1 MPRGE
6 ITKKKQGILSAPF
19 PKIKAKFVS
28 LIFNQRRMLKHKYYI
43 EDLSVRE
50 VTAYVP
56 PGGVEIYE
64 VVRVMDG
71 VPLFLE
77 DHLDRF
83 YHSAWLCHLGIPMDK
98 ETIVGL
104 LRKLTAVNGVT
115 EGNIRFSWSWRPAGK
130 FLAGFIPHHYPGEE
144 EYRLGVVCGL
154 LDAERH
160 DPNAKVVQEGL
171 REAADRMIRDLGVY
185 EVLLVNRDGNITEG
199 SRSNVFFIKEG
210 ILLTAPSDEVLPGI
224 TRQKVLEL
232 ISREGLRVETRSMA
246 LEELPHA
253 EAAFLTGTS
262 PKLLPIRKVN
272 EFLFPSEHPLVKRL
286 AEAYDTMISD
296 IINKNR

>member
-1 MPRGE
+1 MVN
-6 ITKKKQGILSAPF
+6 
-19 PKIKAKFVS
+19 FVY
-28 LIFNQRRMLKHKYYI
+28 LTFNKRRMLKHKYYI
-43 EDLSVRE
+43 EGMAVRE
-50 VTAYVP
+50 VTAYTP

-64 VVRVMDG
+64 VVRVMEG

-77 DHLDRF
+77 DHLVRF
-83 YHSAWLCHLGIPMDK
+83 FHSAWLCHLEIPMDK
-98 ETIVGL
+98 ETIVRL
-104 LRKLTAVNGVT
+104 LRELTRVNGVT

-144 EYRLGVVCGL
+144 EYRLGVFCGL

-160 DPNAKVVQEGL
+160 DPNAKVVQAGL
-171 REAADRMIRDLGVY
+171 REAADRMIRELGVY
-185 EVLLVNRDGNITEG
+185 EVLLVNRNGKITEG
-199 SRSNVFFIKEG
+199 SRSNLFFVKEG

-232 ISREGLRVETRSMA
+232 INREGLRLETRSLA

-262 PKLLPIRKVN
+262 PKLLPIRGVN
-272 EFLFPSEHPLVKRL
+272 DLVLPSNHPLVTRL
-286 AEAYDTMISD
+286 AGAYDTMIGD
-296 IINKNR
+296 YIEKNRKF